1 MSGNQDIKEAS
12 NTYGGFLTMLKW
24 GSIVT
29 AVFVSFVVL
38 IIS

>member
-1 MSGNQDIKEAS
+1 MAGNQDIKEAS

-24 GSIVT
+24 GSVVVAI
-29 AVFVSFVVL
+29 FVAFVVL